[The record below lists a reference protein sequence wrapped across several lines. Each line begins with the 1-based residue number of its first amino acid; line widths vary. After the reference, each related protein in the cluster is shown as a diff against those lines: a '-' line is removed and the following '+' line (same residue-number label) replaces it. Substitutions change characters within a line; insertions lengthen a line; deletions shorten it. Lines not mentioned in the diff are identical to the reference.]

1 MVRQRGRGYG
11 NRAPPPAGQFD
22 QYMIAP
28 TGPSPEDRW
37 QLLAEERVCRIS
49 DRDFTGEAVRL
60 RGRVRGWVSNTRLD
74 SRTRSLSIRSDR
86 KLGPAAVPSRRG
98 SETRCCHL
106 GRGATGEL
114 P

>member
-37 QLLAEERVCRIS
+37 QLLAEERVCRIGNG
-49 DRDFTGEAVRL
+49 DLIGEAVHL
-60 RGRVRGWVSNTRLD
+60 RGRIRGWVSSIQWD
-74 SRTRSLSIRSDR
+74 SGTRSPVIPNRSQICTCR
-86 KLGPAAVPSRRG
+86 RSFQARMRQPLLPPASASTRR
-98 SETRCCHL
+98 
-106 GRGATGEL
+106 
-114 P
+114 